1 MFRIFADDT
10 GIFFQCNDSDSLIEL
25 TKNVLKYITNWF
37 HDNKL
42 TLNASKTSFVI
53 FRSPRCRISNLPD
66 TVTYNNITITREK
79 QVTYLGLILDEYL
92 NWKAHIEDLCI
103 KLKRLFPIFYN
114 IRKYLN
120 KDQVRTIY
128 FTMIYSRIKYGCI
141 TYGLCTTENL
151 NRIQIIQNKL
161 LKVLLNK
168 PFRYSTIL
176 LHKDLFLLQVKDMI
190 VQDILA
196 FVFDYFK
203 GNLPSVFNNFFQHRF
218 QTEDIQSGVRRLRII
233 VPKVDTDFGKRTVK
247 FAGSTLFN
255 NYADQ
260 FDLNMNTK
268 SFKTKIKK
276 LLYSH
281 Y

>member
-1 MFRIFADDT
+1 MGEIWP
-10 GIFFQCNDSDSLIEL
+10 
-25 TKNVLKYITNWF
+25 VLGF
-37 HDNKL
+37 
-42 TLNASKTSFVI
+42 
-53 FRSPRCRISNLPD
+53 PRCSRISNLPD

-120 KDQVRTIY
+120 KDQIRTIY
-128 FTMIYSRIKYGCI
+128 FTMIYSRIKYGCM
-141 TYGLCTTENL
+141 TYGLCIAENL
-151 NRIQIIQNKL
+151 KRLQIIQNKL
-161 LKVLLNK
+161 LKVLLKK
-168 PFRYSTIL
+168 PFRYSTIS
-176 LHKDLFLLQVKDMI
+176 LHKDLFLLQVKDII
-190 VQDILA
+190 VQEILA

-203 GNLPSVFNNFFQHRF
+203 GNHPSVFNNYFKHRF
-218 QTEDIQSGVRRLRII
+218 QTEDIQSGVRRLRIL

-276 LLYSH
+276 LLYSQ